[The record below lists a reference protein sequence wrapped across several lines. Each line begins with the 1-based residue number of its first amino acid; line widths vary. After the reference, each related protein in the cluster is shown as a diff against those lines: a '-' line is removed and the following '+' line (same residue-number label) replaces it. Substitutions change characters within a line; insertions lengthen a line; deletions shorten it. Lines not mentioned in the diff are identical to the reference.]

1 VSCDHNGRVTAD
13 EQGLPDEV
21 IIDASVEALPPLLRA
36 RLVPASVIAGSDRFR
51 PASRRSVV
59 VPMVWTAL
67 FAAGGLLALGAT
79 LTVAFDAEAGGAR
92 FVYAGL
98 AGSFLLGAAFASR
111 SLVHAWNH
119 RGEGSRLGC
128 HVVAREGLL
137 IAERGRCTW
146 VPRTRLVAPVDDPS
160 TDTRFG
166 GGGAL
171 FLISDGRGSIKRW
184 SVPRRVGAELDLWR
198 REGVMPGW

>member
-1 VSCDHNGRVTAD
+1 
-13 EQGLPDEV
+13 V

-36 RLVPASVIAGSDRFR
+36 RLVPAGVIPGSDRFR
-51 PASRRSVV
+51 PAARRSVLA
-59 VPMVWTAL
+59 PMVWVAL
-67 FAAGGLLALGAT
+67 YVAGGVLALGAT
-79 LTVAFDAEAGGAR
+79 FSVGFDADGGGAR

-98 AGSFLLGAAFASR
+98 AGSFLLAAAFASR
-111 SLVHAWNH
+111 SLMHAWTH
-119 RGEGSRLGC
+119 RGASSRLGC

-146 VPRTRLVAPVDDPS
+146 VPRARLMAPVDDPS

-171 FLISDGRGSIKRW
+171 FLIADGRGNIKRW
-184 SVPRRVGAELDLWR
+184 TVPRRVGAELDLWR
-198 REGVMPGW
+198 RDGVMPSW